1 VSTAGRAP
9 ATRRVPA
16 RLAAAARGLGVLLA
30 VAFCLG
36 PFLWQVMTSLKPPA
50 EVFAVPPTWWPSEVS
65 FESYRQVFTGRP
77 FARYVWNS
85 LLVAAATTALTL
97 ALAVPAA
104 YALSRLRLPG
114 RRLLYQAI
122 LIASLVP
129 AVVLLVPLYEM
140 ARWAGAFNRPL
151 ALAVPYAAINLPLA
165 VWALASFFRAVP
177 RELEDAAAVDGFSRW
192 ATLWRV
198 VLPLALP
205 GVATTAIL
213 VFVFAWNEFLIALS
227 FMTRPETYTAPVGVA
242 LLSGA
247 SVYEVPWGQISAAVV
262 LTTLPLVVVVLLFQR
277 RIAAGLT
284 AGALKG

>member
-1 VSTAGRAP
+1 VRRRAAGGRGGIGPSRA
-9 ATRRVPA
+9 
-16 RLAAAARGLGVLLA
+16 LGVLAA
-30 VAFCLG
+30 VGFCLA
-36 PFLWQVMTSLKPPA
+36 PFLWQVLTSLKPPA
-50 EVFAVPPTWWPSEVS
+50 EVFSVPPTWWPSRFS
-65 FESYRQVFTGRP
+65 LESYRQVLTGRP
-77 FARYVWNS
+77 FLRYVANS
-85 LLVAAATTALTL
+85 LQVAVATTGLTL

-104 YALSRLRLPG
+104 YALARLRLPA
-114 RRLLYQAI
+114 RRLLYQVM
-122 LIASLVP
+122 LVGSLVP

-140 ARWAGAFNRPL
+140 ARATAAFNRPL
-151 ALAVPYAAINLPLA
+151 ALAVPYAALNLPLA

-227 FMTRPETYTAPVGVA
+227 FMTRPAAYTAPVGVA
-242 LLSGA
+242 LLAGS